1 MIKKIY
7 TNLKKLVINEFKKVN
22 QKKILFKKLKILN
35 GRYLMI
41 LLDNKFHL
49 VVYFQ
54 TSMVDLI
61 ALITKTNLKL
71 HQI

>member
-1 MIKKIY
+1 MSS
-7 TNLKKLVINEFKKVN
+7 KKVN
-22 QKKILFKKLKILN
+22 QKKILLKKLKSSN
-35 GRYLMI
+35 GRYLKI
-41 LLDNKFHL
+41 LLIINLHL

-61 ALITKTNLKL
+61 VFIIKTTNLKL